1 MVAAASA
8 SRMDS
13 EHATPHRQIAA
24 AAKNAA
30 R

>member
-13 EHATPHRQIAA
+13 DQATADRQIAA
-24 AAKNAA
+24 ATTKAA

>member
-1 MVAAASA
+1 MVLAASA

-13 EHATPHRQIAA
+13 DHGTPHRQIAA
-24 AAKNAA
+24 ATRNAM

>member
-8 SRMDS
+8 SRIDS
-13 EHATPHRQIAA
+13 EQATPHRQIAA
-24 AAKNAA
+24 ATTKAA